1 MLETA
6 NTRIDIGKLERD
18 VSWDSRK
25 YGFLWSGVDALDPA
39 GGAPQQAADNGL
51 PETSLAQYID
61 AASAVSNIE
70 SPDYSMQR
78 YPPPL
83 RWVARFTAKCVLYF
97 GRIVTHTQTHF
108 NYHVVGGLARIN
120 KNIER
125 IDQASQMHAGIL
137 GWTSSVVPEL
147 SDCLKELGE
156 QHGTRLTQADS
167 ERAEL
172 RDGVSNLGNDLGAL
186 RANFSELECSA
197 TASNSQLETVLRG
210 MEEKI
215 AHLSSRLS
223 LQERK
228 IASTA
233 SQGSTEK
240 ATAEKRD
247 LEAVEPSVP
256 GGALDGFYMVFEDH
270 FRGSREDILGRLE
283 AYLPLVKEC
292 LSGVEKDGLV
302 LDIGCGRG
310 EWLELLSSQGVKAL
324 GIDNNA
330 GFLVQC
336 EQLDLEGVESDAL
349 QYLTSLPDA
358 SVSILSGFHIIEHL
372 QFDVLMLLV
381 DEVHRV
387 LQPGGMVIFETPNPK
402 NLIVGACN
410 FYADPT
416 HVRQIF
422 PDLIEFVLQSRGY
435 VGVELKYLNP
445 HPPAQQLNSEE
456 APLLAAQLNGML
468 SCARDFAVIGYK

>member
-25 YGFLWSGVDALDPA
+25 FGFLWAGIDALGPPGD
-39 GGAPQQAADNGL
+39 APEHATDNDL
-51 PETSLAQYID
+51 PDTSLAQHID
-61 AASAVSNIE
+61 AASALSNVE
-70 SPDYSMQR
+70 SPGYSMQR
-78 YPPPL
+78 YSPPL
-83 RWVARFTAKCVLYF
+83 RWVARFMAKCVLYF
-97 GRIVTHTQTHF
+97 GRIVTHAQTHF

-120 KNIER
+120 RNLER
-125 IDQASQMHAGIL
+125 IDQANQLHAGIL
-137 GWTSSVVPEL
+137 GWTSSAVPEL
-147 SDCLKELGE
+147 GDRLEKIDE
-156 QHGTRLTQADS
+156 QHGQRLTQADA

-172 RDGVSNLGNDLGAL
+172 REGVSNLGHDLGAL
-186 RANFSELECSA
+186 RAGLSELEHS
-197 TASNSQLETVLRG
+197 TSASNSQLETVLHG

-228 IASTA
+228 IASAA
-233 SQGSTEK
+233 SPGSIAK
-240 ATAEKRD
+240 AAEP
-247 LEAVEPSVP
+247 AAP

-283 AYLPLVKEC
+283 AYLPMVKEC

-302 LDIGCGRG
+302 LDLGCGRG
-310 EWLELLSSQGVKAL
+310 EWLELLSSRGVKAL

-336 EQLDLEGVESDAL
+336 EQLELEAVEGDAL
-349 QYLTSLPDA
+349 QYLTSLPAA
-358 SVSILSGFHIIEHL
+358 SVSIVSGFHIIEHL

-381 DEVHRV
+381 DEVQRV

-422 PDLIEFVLQSRGY
+422 PDLLEFVLQSRGY
-435 VGVELKYLNP
+435 VAVELKYLNP

-456 APLLAAQLNGML
+456 APLLAAQLNGLL
-468 SCARDFAVIGYK
+468 SCARDFAVIGYKQ